1 MGVIFTRLVTY
12 VSIWWSYMNLDSL
25 KDLLLFLNF
34 TQHQSVFTKE
44 FTSGDHSLSIDFEK
58 KQIIYPEAYGLKV
71 NERQTCNFS
80 SNENFVVFECVHR
93 LLEKGYKPEH
103 IELEPKWKLGHG
115 ASGGRADILVKNHQN
130 QPFLIIEC
138 KTFDREFNKA
148 WKETL
153 EDGGQLFSY
162 VEQEKSVEFVCL
174 YASQWNETDQKID
187 DQQRIISVKD
197 NPIILKDLPDALNYS
212 NAKNVKERFKVW
224 KDTYQLEATEKGI
237 FEDNIQAYQIGKD
250 KYTLAIDTQ
259 PINSMNIKGK
269 YHEFRTIL
277 RKHNVSRRENAF
289 EVLVNLFLCKIVDET
304 QNPEDLHF
312 YWKGMAYD
320 SYFDLVDRL
329 QKLYKIGMQQ
339 FLQQDIIYVSQDDID
354 GAFWAIKQKPNATE
368 QRIKELFQQLKFYKG
383 LDFEFIKVSNKEKFE
398 KNAKILI
405 EIIQM
410 WQGLRLT
417 STEENQFLGD
427 MFEYFLDNGIKQ
439 SEGQFF
445 TPIPICKFIVSALPL
460 ESMLQ
465 QHSEPLKVIDYAC
478 GSGHF
483 LNEYGSQVSKLLK
496 PIKDIDEPNSYYA
509 QTYGIEKEDRLAK
522 VSKVASFMYGRN
534 EVNIID
540 ADALISHENI
550 KPESFDVL
558 VANPPF
564 AVEDFLQ
571 TIDEVEREKFKLF
584 NLVNNPSNNNIQC
597 FFLERAQQLLA
608 PDSVM
613 GVIVPSS
620 ILSNS
625 DSIHIATREILL
637 QHFDF
642 LSIVELGSQT
652 FGKTGTNTVVLFLR
666 RKAQR
671 PEQAVQFRNRV
682 NNFFADWENEKS
694 SGGGAY
700 QDIKVVEKY
709 CQHTKIDF
717 ALYETLLKGKLNA
730 DLLAVEIFK
739 DYQTDF
745 YKQSE
750 IVNLKKQKQFKA
762 KTEVEQQAELDKRLL
777 NYLTNIEKD
786 KLYYFMLT
794 QYNAEVDNKA
804 RPLLVVKSPS
814 DNKEQKKF
822 LGYEWSSAKGNEG
835 LSYLGG
841 DTVFDINTPLF
852 DPKNRENSEKISYV
866 IRQNFNGEQVN
877 IPEHLTPFVSQV
889 YLHDVLDFSRKEFN
903 KAFNLSAQSKVEI
916 ETKWDLVKLDEVAEI
931 ISGGTPDT
939 QNPNFWDGDICWATL
954 VDTKSKYLYD
964 TSKKISQLGLEKSSA
979 KLLPINTVIFSSR
992 ASIGE
997 VSIAKVATS
1006 TNQGFKNFICDDS
1019 KIHYEYLYEVLKF
1032 YAKNIEHLAG
1042 GMTFKEVSKT
1052 SIANFKIPLP
1062 PLEIQQKIVEEC
1074 EAVDKSSDKSQ
1085 DDILDIRKNIS
1096 NILDHTVS
1104 QYENTKL
1111 SDLAVFNPSKSEIRE
1126 LDDDLVVSFVEMA
1139 SVSNNGFIE
1148 KTVDKPLKEVRKGSY
1163 TYFAENDIILA
1174 KITPCMENGKCA
1186 LATGLTNRI
1195 GMGSSEFHVIRAN
1208 DKVNNKFLFLL
1219 LNRDSVRK
1227 VAEQNM
1233 TGSSGHRRVP
1243 ITFYESLQ
1251 VPVPPLAEQE
1261 KIVQQIEALEA
1272 QIAQAQKV
1280 IDDAPAQKQAI
1291 LQKYL

>member
-1 MGVIFTRLVTY
+1 
-12 VSIWWSYMNLDSL
+12 MNQDNL

-34 TQHQSVFTKE
+34 TQHQKVFTKK
-44 FTSGDHSLSIDFEK
+44 FSSGDYSLSIDFEK
-58 KQIIYPEAYGLKV
+58 REIIYPEAYGLKV

-115 ASGGRADILVKNHQN
+115 ASGGRADVLVKNHQN
-130 QPFLIIEC
+130 VPFLIIEC

-148 WKETL
+148 WKDTL
-153 EDGGQLFSY
+153 EDGDQLFSY

-174 YASQWNETDQKID
+174 YASQWNESEQKID

-197 NPIILKDLPDALNYS
+197 NPIILKDLPDALHYS
-212 NAKNVKERFKVW
+212 NANNVRERFRVW
-224 KDTYQLEATEKGI
+224 KETYQLEYTEKGI

-329 QKLYKIGMQQ
+329 QKLYKIGMDQ
-339 FLQQDIIYVSQDDID
+339 FLQQDIVYISQDDID
-354 GAFWAIKQKPNATE
+354 KAFWAIKQKPNATE

-460 ESMLQ
+460 ESLLQ
-465 QHSEPLKVIDYAC
+465 KHSEPLKVIDYAC

-496 PIKDIDEPNSYYA
+496 PIKDIDEPNSYYG

-534 EVNIID
+534 EVQIID
-540 ADALISHENI
+540 ADALISHKKI
-550 KPESFDVL
+550 QPESFDVL

-597 FFLERAQQLLA
+597 FFLELAQQLLA
-608 PDSVM
+608 PDGVM

-637 QHFDF
+637 QYFDF
-642 LSIVELGSQT
+642 LSIVELGNQT

-671 PEQAVQFRNRV
+671 PEQAVQFKHRV
-682 NNFFADWENEKS
+682 NNFFKDWEFEKAS
-694 SGGGAY
+694 AGGAY
-700 QDIKVVEKY
+700 LDINVVEKY
-709 CQHTKIDF
+709 CQHTQIDF
-717 ALYETLLKGKLNA
+717 ALYETLLKGELNA
-730 DLLAVEIFK
+730 DLLTVEIFK
-739 DYQTDF
+739 DYQTNF
-745 YKQSE
+745 YKQAE

-762 KTEVEQQAELDKRLL
+762 KPEAEQQAELDKRLL
-777 NYLTNIEKD
+777 NYLINIEKD

-794 QYNAEVDNKA
+794 QFNAVVDNKA
-804 RPLLVVKSPS
+804 RLLLVVKSPS

-835 LSYLGG
+835 LSYMGG
-841 DTVFDINTPLF
+841 ETVFEINTPLF
-852 DPKNRENSEKISYV
+852 DPKNRDNSEKISYL
-866 IRQNFNGEQVN
+866 IKQNFNGEQVS

-889 YLHDVLDFSRKEFN
+889 YLYDVLDFTRKEFN
-903 KAFNLSAQSKVEI
+903 KAFNLSVQSKVEI
-916 ETKWDLVKLDEVAEI
+916 ETQWNLVNLSELCDLITKGTTPTTLGYSFKEEGINFIKIESIHEDSTVDRNKFAYIDSQCHEKL
-931 ISGGTPDT
+931 
-939 QNPNFWDGDICWATL
+939 
-954 VDTKSKYLYD
+954 KR
-964 TSKKISQLGLEKSSA
+964 SQLQKDD
-979 KLLPINTVIFSSR
+979 LLF
-992 ASIGE
+992 
-997 VSIAKVATS
+997 SIAGALGRVYRVENNILPAN
-1006 TNQGFKNFICDDS
+1006 TNQALAIIRLS
-1019 KIHYEYLYEVLKF
+1019 KEKPIMHQYLKEILKSELVQ
-1032 YAKNIEHLAG
+1032 AHLQSLKVGIAQPNLSLSQ
-1042 GMTFKEVSKT
+1042 VS
-1052 SIANFKIPLP
+1052 NFKIPLP
-1062 PLEIQQKIVEEC
+1062 PLAIQQKIVQEC
-1074 EAVDKSSDKSQ
+1074 DAV
-1085 DDILDIRKNIS
+1085 
-1096 NILDHTVS
+1096 
-1104 QYENTKL
+1104 
-1111 SDLAVFNPSKSEIRE
+1111 DLAVNTESQKVATANQEIAEIILKVKANATHKLKIAQLLSLEYGKSLPEQKRVAGE
-1126 LDDDLVVSFVEMA
+1126 VPVMG
-1139 SVSNNGFIE
+1139 SNGISGYHNESLCDGPAVI
-1148 KTVDKPLKEVRKGSY
+1148 VGRKGSAGKV
-1163 TYFAENDIILA
+1163 TYIERSCFPIDTTFYVKPVIESNMKFIYYLLNSLELEKSIVGIGVPGINRNDIYQLEIPN
-1174 KITPCMENGKCA
+1174 I
-1186 LATGLTNRI
+1186 
-1195 GMGSSEFHVIRAN
+1195 S
-1208 DKVNNKFLFLL
+1208 
-1219 LNRDSVRK
+1219 
-1227 VAEQNM
+1227 
-1233 TGSSGHRRVP
+1233 
-1243 ITFYESLQ
+1243 
-1251 VPVPPLAEQE
+1251 LAEQE
-1261 KIVQQIEALEA
+1261 KIVQQIEVLEA
-1272 QIAQAQKV
+1272 QIAQAQKL
-1280 IDDAPAQKQAI
+1280 IDDAPQQKQAI

>member
-12 VSIWWSYMNLDSL
+12 VSIWWSYMNLDNL

-34 TQHQSVFTKE
+34 TQHQNVFTKK
-44 FTSGDHSLSIDFEK
+44 FSSGDHSLSIDFEK

-80 SNENFVVFECVHR
+80 SNENFVVLECVHR

-115 ASGGRADILVKNHQN
+115 ASGGRADVLVKNHQN

-148 WKETL
+148 WKDTL

-174 YASQWNETDQKID
+174 YASQWNETDKKID

-312 YWKGMAYD
+312 YWKGIAYD

-339 FLQQDIIYVSQDDID
+339 FLQQDIVYVSQDDID

-465 QHSEPLKVIDYAC
+465 KKSEPLKVIDYAC

-534 EVNIID
+534 EVKIID
-540 ADALISHENI
+540 ADALISHEEI

-584 NLVNNPSNNNIQC
+584 DLVNNPSNNNIQC

-620 ILSNS
+620 ILTKSNEA
-625 DSIHIATREILL
+625 IYIGTREILL

-642 LSIVELGSQT
+642 LSIVELGNQT
-652 FGKTGTNTVVLFLR
+652 FGKTGTTTVVLFLR
-666 RKAQR
+666 RKAQQ
-671 PEQAVQFRNRV
+671 PEQAIHFKNRV
-682 NNFFADWENEKS
+682 NNFFADWETERAS
-694 SGGGAY
+694 AGGAY
-700 QDIKVVEKY
+700 QDIKVVETY
-709 CQHTKIDF
+709 CQHTQIDF
-717 ALYETLLKGKLNA
+717 ALYETLLKGELNT

-739 DYQTDF
+739 DYHADF
-745 YKQSE
+745 NKQSE
-750 IVNLKKQKQFKA
+750 IIKLKKQKQFKA
-762 KTEVEQQAELDKRLL
+762 KPEAEQQAEIDKRLL

-794 QYNAEVDNKA
+794 QYNAVIDNKA
-804 RPLLVVKSPS
+804 RALLVVKSPS
-814 DNKEQKKF
+814 ENEEQKKF
-822 LGYEWSSAKGNEG
+822 LGYEWSNAKGNEG

-841 DTVFDINTPLF
+841 ETVFDIQTPLF
-852 DPKNRENSEKISYV
+852 DPKNRENSEKISYL
-866 IRQNFNGEQVN
+866 IRQNFNGEQVS

-889 YLHDVLDFSRKEFN
+889 YLHDVLDFSRKDFN
-903 KAFNLSAQSKVEI
+903 KAFNLSVQSKVEI
-916 ETKWDLVKLDEVAEI
+916 ETQWNLKKLGSLCIVKGGKRLPKGENFSEI
-931 ISGGTPDT
+931 KTDYIYIRVTDFENQTVNTENLKYISEENYLKLKKYVITSQDIYISIAGTIGLIGEIPT
-939 QNPNFWDGDICWATL
+939 SLHNAILTENAAKLIL
-954 VDTKSKYLYD
+954 NEEIVLKKYL
-964 TSKKISQLGLEKSSA
+964 I
-979 KLLPINTVIFSSR
+979 
-992 ASIGE
+992 
-997 VSIAKVATS
+997 
-1006 TNQGFKNFICDDS
+1006 
-1019 KIHYEYLYEVLKF
+1019 EVLNQ
-1032 YAKNIEHLAG
+1032 NIVQDQIKGKVGGIGVPKLALYQI
-1042 GMTFKEVSKT
+1042 ESLD
-1052 SIANFKIPLP
+1052 IPLP
-1062 PLEIQQKIVEEC
+1062 PLDIQQKIVQEC
-1074 EAVDKSSDKSQ
+1074 DAV
-1085 DDILDIRKNIS
+1085 
-1096 NILDHTVS
+1096 
-1104 QYENTKL
+1104 
-1111 SDLAVFNPSKSEIRE
+1111 DLAVNTESQKVATANQEIAEIILKVKANATHKLKIAQLLSLEYGKSLPEQKRVAGE
-1126 LDDDLVVSFVEMA
+1126 VPVMG
-1139 SVSNNGFIE
+1139 SNGISGYHNESLCDGPAVI
-1148 KTVDKPLKEVRKGSY
+1148 VGRKGSAGKV
-1163 TYFAENDIILA
+1163 TYIERSCFPIDTTFYVKPVIESNMKFIYYLLNSLELEKSIVGIGVPGINRNDIYQLEIPN
-1174 KITPCMENGKCA
+1174 I
-1186 LATGLTNRI
+1186 
-1195 GMGSSEFHVIRAN
+1195 S
-1208 DKVNNKFLFLL
+1208 
-1219 LNRDSVRK
+1219 
-1227 VAEQNM
+1227 
-1233 TGSSGHRRVP
+1233 
-1243 ITFYESLQ
+1243 
-1251 VPVPPLAEQE
+1251 LAEQE
-1261 KIVQQIEALEA
+1261 KIVQQIEVLEA
-1272 QIAQAQKV
+1272 QIAQAQKL
-1280 IDDAPAQKQAI
+1280 IDDAPQQKQAI

>member
-1 MGVIFTRLVTY
+1 
-12 VSIWWSYMNLDSL
+12 MNQDSL

-34 TQHQSVFTKE
+34 TQHQNVFTKK
-44 FTSGDHSLSIDFEK
+44 FTPGDHSLSIDFENK
-58 KQIIYPEAYGLKV
+58 EIIYPEADGLKI

-148 WKETL
+148 WKDTL

-174 YASQWNETDQKID
+174 YASQWNGTEQRID

-224 KDTYQLEATEKGI
+224 KNTYQLEATEKGI

-304 QNPEDLHF
+304 QNPEDLNF
-312 YWKGMAYD
+312 YWKGIAYD

-339 FLQQDIIYVSQDDID
+339 FLQQDIVYVSQDDID

-398 KNAKILI
+398 QNAKILI

-445 TPIPICKFIVSALPL
+445 TPIPICKFVVSALPL

-465 QHSEPLKVIDYAC
+465 KKSEPLKVIDYAC

-534 EVNIID
+534 EVQIID
-540 ADALISHENI
+540 ADALISHEDI

-584 NLVNNPSNNNIQC
+584 NLVNNPSTNNIQC

-620 ILSNS
+620 ILTNSNEAVY
-625 DSIHIATREILL
+625 IGTREILL

-642 LSIVELGSQT
+642 LSIVELGNQT

-671 PEQAVQFRNRV
+671 PEQAVQFKNRV
-682 NNFFADWENEKS
+682 NNFFADWENEKAS
-694 SGGGAY
+694 RGGAY
-700 QDIKVVEKY
+700 LDIKVVDKY
-709 CQHTKIDF
+709 CQHTQIDF
-717 ALYETLLKGKLNA
+717 ALYESLLKGELNA

-745 YKQSE
+745 NKQSE

-762 KTEVEQQAELDKRLL
+762 KPEAEQQAELDKRLL
-777 NYLTNIEKD
+777 NYLISIEKD

-794 QYNAEVDNKA
+794 QYNAVFDNKA

-814 DNKEQKKF
+814 DNKDQKKF
-822 LGYEWSSAKGNEG
+822 LGYEWSIAKGNEG
-835 LSYLGG
+835 LSYLGSE
-841 DTVFDINTPLF
+841 TVFDINTPLF

-866 IRQNFNGEQVN
+866 IRQNFNGEQIT

-916 ETKWDLVKLDEVAEI
+916 VSRYEQFRLSDLCKEI
-931 ISGGTPDT
+931 
-939 QNPNFWDGDICWATL
+939 
-954 VDTKSKYLYD
+954 Y
-964 TSKKISQLGLEKSSA
+964 
-979 KLLPINTVIFSSR
+979 
-992 ASIGE
+992 
-997 VSIAKVATS
+997 
-1006 TNQGFKNFICDDS
+1006 
-1019 KIHYEYLYEVLKF
+1019 
-1032 YAKNIEHLAG
+1032 AG
-1042 GMTFKEVSKT
+1042 GDKPKKFSEEKTENLSIPVVSNGIKNDGILGFT
-1052 SIANFKIPLP
+1052 DISRTIESCITVSGRGTIGFTVARNYEFYPIVRLLVLIPNNNLNYKFLALMVEKLNLQGNGAGVQQLTVPHVADYKIPLP
-1062 PLEIQQKIVEEC
+1062 PLEIQQKIVQEC
-1074 EAVDKSSDKSQ
+1074 DAVDQLVLISESAISNLHVQVAQVIDHAQGTMTKLIDVTTKIGSGATPKGGESSYKDSGITLIRSQNVYDGVFLEKGLAFIDEEQAKKLENVTVESQ
-1085 DDILDIRKNIS
+1085 DVLFNI
-1096 NILDHTVS
+1096 TG
-1104 QYENTKL
+1104 
-1111 SDLAVFNPSKSEIRE
+1111 
-1126 LDDDLVVSFVEMA
+1126 A
-1139 SVSNNGFIE
+1139 SV
-1148 KTVDKPLKEVRKGSY
+1148 TRCCVVQDKYLPARV
-1163 TYFAENDIILA
+1163 NQ
-1174 KITPCMENGKCA
+1174 
-1186 LATGLTNRI
+1186 
-1195 GMGSSEFHVIRAN
+1195 HVAIIRAN
-1208 DKVNNKFLFLL
+1208 SEVLLPKFLQSVLVSKEYKAQLL
-1219 LNRDSVRK
+1219 QMAQGAVSREAITK
-1227 VAEQNM
+1227 AELEEFK
-1233 TGSSGHRRVP
+1233 
-1243 ITFYESLQ
+1243 I
-1251 VPVPPLAEQE
+1251 PVPPLAEQE
-1261 KIVQQIEALEA
+1261 KIVQQIEALEM
-1272 QIAQAQKV
+1272 QITQAQKV
-1280 IDDAPAQKQAI
+1280 IDDAPQQKQAI

>member
-1 MGVIFTRLVTY
+1 
-12 VSIWWSYMNLDSL
+12 MNQDNL

-34 TQHQSVFTKE
+34 TQHQNVFIKK
-44 FTSGDHSLSIDFEK
+44 FSFGDYILSIDFENK
-58 KQIIYPEAYGLKV
+58 TINYPEDYGLKV
-71 NERQTCNFS
+71 NERQTCNFA

-115 ASGGRADILVKNHQN
+115 ASGGRADIMVKNHQN

-148 WKETL
+148 WKDTL

-162 VEQEKSVEFVCL
+162 VEQEKSVEFICL
-174 YASQWNETDQKID
+174 YASQWNERDKKVD

-197 NPIILKDLPDALNYS
+197 NPIILKDLPEALHYS
-212 NAKNVKERFKVW
+212 NAKNVKERFKAW
-224 KDTYQLEATEKGI
+224 KETYQLEATEKGI

-259 PINSMNIKGK
+259 PINSLNIKGK

-304 QNPEDLHF
+304 QNLEDLHF

-496 PIKDIDEPNSYYA
+496 PIKDIDVPNSYYA

-584 NLVNNPSNNNIQC
+584 DLVNNPSNNNIQC

-682 NNFFADWENEKS
+682 NNFFADWENEKAS
-694 SGGGAY
+694 SGGAY
-700 QDIKVVEKY
+700 LDTKVVEKY
-709 CQHTKIDF
+709 CQHTQIDF

-739 DYQTDF
+739 DYQAD
-745 YKQSE
+745 
-750 IVNLKKQKQFKA
+750 
-762 KTEVEQQAELDKRLL
+762 
-777 NYLTNIEKD
+777 
-786 KLYYFMLT
+786 
-794 QYNAEVDNKA
+794 
-804 RPLLVVKSPS
+804 
-814 DNKEQKKF
+814 
-822 LGYEWSSAKGNEG
+822 
-835 LSYLGG
+835 
-841 DTVFDINTPLF
+841 
-852 DPKNRENSEKISYV
+852 
-866 IRQNFNGEQVN
+866 
-877 IPEHLTPFVSQV
+877 
-889 YLHDVLDFSRKEFN
+889 FN
-903 KAFNLSAQSKVEI
+903 K
-916 ETKWDLVKLDEVAEI
+916 
-931 ISGGTPDT
+931 
-939 QNPNFWDGDICWATL
+939 
-954 VDTKSKYLYD
+954 
-964 TSKKISQLGLEKSSA
+964 
-979 KLLPINTVIFSSR
+979 
-992 ASIGE
+992 
-997 VSIAKVATS
+997 
-1006 TNQGFKNFICDDS
+1006 
-1019 KIHYEYLYEVLKF
+1019 
-1032 YAKNIEHLAG
+1032 
-1042 GMTFKEVSKT
+1042 
-1052 SIANFKIPLP
+1052 
-1062 PLEIQQKIVEEC
+1062 
-1074 EAVDKSSDKSQ
+1074 
-1085 DDILDIRKNIS
+1085 
-1096 NILDHTVS
+1096 
-1104 QYENTKL
+1104 
-1111 SDLAVFNPSKSEIRE
+1111 
-1126 LDDDLVVSFVEMA
+1126 
-1139 SVSNNGFIE
+1139 
-1148 KTVDKPLKEVRKGSY
+1148 
-1163 TYFAENDIILA
+1163 
-1174 KITPCMENGKCA
+1174 
-1186 LATGLTNRI
+1186 
-1195 GMGSSEFHVIRAN
+1195 
-1208 DKVNNKFLFLL
+1208 
-1219 LNRDSVRK
+1219 
-1227 VAEQNM
+1227 
-1233 TGSSGHRRVP
+1233 
-1243 ITFYESLQ
+1243 
-1251 VPVPPLAEQE
+1251 
-1261 KIVQQIEALEA
+1261 
-1272 QIAQAQKV
+1272 QA
-1280 IDDAPAQKQAI
+1280 
-1291 LQKYL
+1291 

>member
-671 PEQAVQFRNRV
+671 PEQAVQFKNRV

-700 QDIKVVEKY
+700 LDTKVVEKY
-709 CQHTKIDF
+709 CQHTQIDF

-730 DLLAVEIFK
+730 DLLAIDIFK
-739 DYQTDF
+739 DYQADF
-745 YKQSE
+745 NKQAE

-762 KTEVEQQAELDKRLL
+762 KTEADQQAELDKRLL

-794 QYNAEVDNKA
+794 QYNAVVDNKA

-852 DPKNRENSEKISYV
+852 DPKNRENSDKISYV

-1062 PLEIQQKIVEEC
+1062 PLDIQQKIVQEC
-1074 EAVDKSSDKSQ
+1074 EVLDQSARISESEISNLHKQVAQVIEQAQGTMTKLIDVTTKIGSGATPKGGESAYKDSGITLIRSQNVYDGAFLEKGLAFIDDEQAKKLENVTVESQ
-1085 DDILDIRKNIS
+1085 DVLFNI
-1096 NILDHTVS
+1096 TG
-1104 QYENTKL
+1104 
-1111 SDLAVFNPSKSEIRE
+1111 
-1126 LDDDLVVSFVEMA
+1126 A
-1139 SVSNNGFIE
+1139 SVARCC
-1148 KTVDKPLKEVRKGSY
+1148 VVQDKYLPARV
-1163 TYFAENDIILA
+1163 NQ
-1174 KITPCMENGKCA
+1174 
-1186 LATGLTNRI
+1186 
-1195 GMGSSEFHVIRAN
+1195 HVAIIRAN
-1208 DKVNNKFLFLL
+1208 SEVLLPKFLQAVLVSKDYKAQL
-1219 LNRDSVRK
+1219 LNLAGGANTREAITK
-1227 VAEQNM
+1227 VELEEFK
-1233 TGSSGHRRVP
+1233 
-1243 ITFYESLQ
+1243 I
-1251 VPVPPLAEQE
+1251 PVPPLAEQE

-1280 IDDAPAQKQAI
+1280 IDDAPQQKQAI

>member
-1 MGVIFTRLVTY
+1 
-12 VSIWWSYMNLDSL
+12 MNQDNL

-34 TQHQSVFTKE
+34 TQHQKVFTKK
-44 FTSGDHSLSIDFEK
+44 FSSGDYSLSIDFEK
-58 KQIIYPEAYGLKV
+58 REIIYPEAYGLKV

-115 ASGGRADILVKNHQN
+115 ASGGRADVLVKNHQN
-130 QPFLIIEC
+130 VPFLIIEC

-148 WKETL
+148 WKDTL

-174 YASQWNETDQKID
+174 YASQSNEKDKKLD

-197 NPIILKDLPDALNYS
+197 NPIILKDLPDALHYS
-212 NAKNVKERFKVW
+212 NAQNVRERFRVW
-224 KDTYQLEATEKGI
+224 KETYQLEYTEKGI

-339 FLQQDIIYVSQDDID
+339 FLQQDIVYVSQDDID

-368 QRIKELFQQLKFYKG
+368 QRIKELFKQLKFYKG

-465 QHSEPLKVIDYAC
+465 KKSEPLKVIDYAC

-534 EVNIID
+534 EVQIID
-540 ADALISHENI
+540 ADALISHKEI
-550 KPESFDVL
+550 QPESFDVL

-682 NNFFADWENEKS
+682 NNFFEDWETEKAS
-694 SGGGAY
+694 AGGAY
-700 QDIKVVEKY
+700 LDIKVVEKY
-709 CQHTKIDF
+709 CQHTQIDF
-717 ALYETLLKGKLNA
+717 SLYETLLKGELNA
-730 DLLAVEIFK
+730 DLLTVEIFK
-739 DYQTDF
+739 DYQTNF

-762 KTEVEQQAELDKRLL
+762 KTEAEQQAELDKRLL
-777 NYLTNIEKD
+777 NYLISIEKD

-794 QYNAEVDNKA
+794 QYNAVVDNKA
-804 RPLLVVKSPS
+804 RALLVVKSPS

-841 DTVFDINTPLF
+841 ETVFEVNTPLF
-852 DPKNRENSEKISYV
+852 DPKNRDNSEKISYV
-866 IRQNFNGEQVN
+866 IRQNFNGEQVT
-877 IPEHLTPFVSQV
+877 ISEHLAPFVSYV
-889 YLHDVLDFSRKEFN
+889 YLHDVLDFSRKDFN
-903 KAFNLSAQSKVEI
+903 KAFNLSAQSKVEV
-916 ETKWDLVKLDEVAEI
+916 ETQWDLFKLE
-931 ISGGTPDT
+931 
-939 QNPNFWDGDICWATL
+939 TL
-954 VDTKSKYLYD
+954 MTIVRGASPRPISKYLTTEKD
-964 TSKKISQLGLEKSSA
+964 GINWIKIGDISSSEKYLVKTEEKITQEGA
-979 KLLPINTVIFSSR
+979 NQSR
-992 ASIGE
+992 MI
-997 VSIAKVATS
+997 KV
-1006 TNQGFKNFICDDS
+1006 GDFILSNSMSFGRPYIS
-1019 KIHYEYLYEVLKF
+1019 KIDGCIHDGWLLLSEFDKNLKPDYLYEILSSQIVQSQF
-1032 YAKNIEHLAG
+1032 QAKAAG
-1042 GMTFKEVSKT
+1042 GVVSNLNTERVK
-1052 SIANFKIPLP
+1052 SVKIPLP

-1074 EAVDKSSDKSQ
+1074 EVVDLGVNTETQKVAIANQEIAKIILKVKSSAIHKLKIGQLLSLEYGKSLPEQ
-1085 DDILDIRKNIS
+1085 KRVAGEVPVMGSNGIS
-1096 NILDHTVS
+1096 GYHNESLCDGP
-1104 QYENTKL
+1104 
-1111 SDLAVFNPSKSEIRE
+1111 AVI
-1126 LDDDLVVSFVEMA
+1126 V
-1139 SVSNNGFIE
+1139 G
-1148 KTVDKPLKEVRKGSY
+1148 RKGSAGKV
-1163 TYFAENDIILA
+1163 TYIERACFPIDTTFYVKPLIESNMKFIYYILNSLDLEKSIVGIGVPGINRNDIYQLEIPN
-1174 KITPCMENGKCA
+1174 I
-1186 LATGLTNRI
+1186 
-1195 GMGSSEFHVIRAN
+1195 SY
-1208 DKVNNKFLFLL
+1208 D
-1219 LNRDSVRK
+1219 
-1227 VAEQNM
+1227 
-1233 TGSSGHRRVP
+1233 
-1243 ITFYESLQ
+1243 
-1251 VPVPPLAEQE
+1251 EQE
-1261 KIVQQIEALEA
+1261 EIVQKIEVLEA
-1272 QIAQAQKV
+1272 QIAQAKIAIDEAPQK
-1280 IDDAPAQKQAI
+1280 KQAI
-1291 LQKYL
+1291 LLKYL

>member
-1 MGVIFTRLVTY
+1 MTHEHLK
-12 VSIWWSYMNLDSL
+12 NLL
-25 KDLLLFLNF
+25 IYLNF
-34 TQHQSVFTKE
+34 SQNQDVFTKTFLSE
-44 FTSGDHSLSIDFEK
+44 GFSLSIDFHNQK
-58 KQIIYPEAYGLKV
+58 IIYPEEAGLIV

-115 ASGGRADILVKNHQN
+115 ASGGRADILVKNHKN

-148 WKETL
+148 WKDTL

-237 FEDNIQAYQIGKD
+237 FEDNIQEYQIGKD

-339 FLQQDIIYVSQDDID
+339 FLQQDIVYVSQDDID
-354 GAFWAIKQKPNATE
+354 NAFWAIKQKPNATE

-460 ESMLQ
+460 EGMLQ
-465 QHSEPLKVIDYAC
+465 KKSEPLKVIDYAC

-496 PIKDIDEPNSYYA
+496 PIKDIDEPNTYYA
-509 QTYGIEKEDRLAK
+509 QTFGIEKEDRLAK

-534 EVNIID
+534 EVQIID
-540 ADALISHENI
+540 ADALISHAEI

-571 TIDEVEREKFKLF
+571 TIDEVERKKFKLF
-584 NLVNNPSNNNIQC
+584 DLVNNPSNNNIQC

-671 PEQAVQFRNRV
+671 PERAVQFKNRV
-682 NNFFADWENEKS
+682 NNFFADWENEKAS
-694 SGGGAY
+694 SGGAY
-700 QDIKVVEKY
+700 LDTKVVEKY
-709 CQHTKIDF
+709 CQHTQIDF
-717 ALYETLLKGKLNA
+717 ALYETLLKGELNA

-745 YKQSE
+745 NKQAE

-762 KTEVEQQAELDKRLL
+762 KIETEQQAELDKRLL
-777 NYLTNIEKD
+777 QYVINIEKD

-794 QYNAEVDNKA
+794 QYNAMLDNKA
-804 RPLLVVKSPS
+804 RALLVVKSPS

-835 LSYLGG
+835 LSYMGG
-841 DTVFDINTPLF
+841 ETVFDINTPLF
-852 DPKNRENSEKISYV
+852 DPKNRENLCT
-866 IRQNFNGEQVN
+866 RQ
-877 IPEHLTPFVSQV
+877 
-889 YLHDVLDFSRKEFN
+889 KN
-903 KAFNLSAQSKVEI
+903 KKV
-916 ETKWDLVKLDEVAEI
+916 
-931 ISGGTPDT
+931 
-939 QNPNFWDGDICWATL
+939 C
-954 VDTKSKYLYD
+954 
-964 TSKKISQLGLEKSSA
+964 
-979 KLLPINTVIFSSR
+979 
-992 ASIGE
+992 
-997 VSIAKVATS
+997 
-1006 TNQGFKNFICDDS
+1006 
-1019 KIHYEYLYEVLKF
+1019 
-1032 YAKNIEHLAG
+1032 
-1042 GMTFKEVSKT
+1042 
-1052 SIANFKIPLP
+1052 
-1062 PLEIQQKIVEEC
+1062 
-1074 EAVDKSSDKSQ
+1074 
-1085 DDILDIRKNIS
+1085 
-1096 NILDHTVS
+1096 
-1104 QYENTKL
+1104 
-1111 SDLAVFNPSKSEIRE
+1111 
-1126 LDDDLVVSFVEMA
+1126 
-1139 SVSNNGFIE
+1139 
-1148 KTVDKPLKEVRKGSY
+1148 
-1163 TYFAENDIILA
+1163 
-1174 KITPCMENGKCA
+1174 
-1186 LATGLTNRI
+1186 
-1195 GMGSSEFHVIRAN
+1195 
-1208 DKVNNKFLFLL
+1208 
-1219 LNRDSVRK
+1219 
-1227 VAEQNM
+1227 
-1233 TGSSGHRRVP
+1233 
-1243 ITFYESLQ
+1243 
-1251 VPVPPLAEQE
+1251 
-1261 KIVQQIEALEA
+1261 
-1272 QIAQAQKV
+1272 
-1280 IDDAPAQKQAI
+1280 
-1291 LQKYL
+1291 

>member
-1 MGVIFTRLVTY
+1 
-12 VSIWWSYMNLDSL
+12 MNLDNL

-34 TQHQSVFTKE
+34 TQHQNVFTKK
-44 FTSGDHSLSIDFEK
+44 FSSGDHSLSIDFEK

-80 SNENFVVFECVHR
+80 SNENFVVLECVHR
-93 LLEKGYKPEH
+93 LLEKGYRPEH

-115 ASGGRADILVKNHQN
+115 ASGGRADVLVKNHQN

-148 WKETL
+148 WKDTL

-224 KDTYQLEATEKGI
+224 KDTYQLEATKKGI

-312 YWKGMAYD
+312 YWKGIAYD

-339 FLQQDIIYVSQDDID
+339 FLQQDIVYVSQDDID

-584 NLVNNPSNNNIQC
+584 NLVNNLSNNNIQC

-700 QDIKVVEKY
+700 LDIKVVEKY

-730 DLLAVEIFK
+730 DLLAIDIFK

-745 YKQSE
+745 NKQAE

-762 KTEVEQQAELDKRLL
+762 KTEAEQQAELDKRLL
-777 NYLTNIEKD
+777 QYLTKIEKD

-954 VDTKSKYLYD
+954 VDTKSKYLND

-1062 PLEIQQKIVEEC
+1062 PLDIQQKIVEEC

-1261 KIVQQIEALEA
+1261 KIVQQIEALEM

-1280 IDDAPAQKQAI
+1280 IDAAPQQKQAI